1 MQCTVSRQLNAKC
14 LFFDSNFRFL
24 SLWNESMNQRSLA
37 SSYVLTRVSVVHHAA
52 LNCIRRLFAIVM
64 TSIIFG
70 VPITAI
76 AWVGI
81 FVSIGGFVG
90 FTYYKMQRK
99 KRQHQQQ
106 HWGVVVVN
114 GEEGGSKLI
123 LPR

>member
-1 MQCTVSRQLNAKC
+1 
-14 LFFDSNFRFL
+14 
-24 SLWNESMNQRSLA
+24 MNQRSLA